1 MKLTDFKKLD
11 LPQSKK
17 KEIKTNKIHGQLPID
32 VFENNKEILI
42 VTPIAG
48 VNLDETEI
56 SITQDTLT
64 INGERTFDL
73 SPFNLKTSEAYLKEC
88 YWGKFTRSIVLPPG
102 IDTEDI
108 EATQKNH
115 ILYIR
120 IPKKKGVQMRIVK
133 IKS

>member
-1 MKLTDFKKLD
+1 MKLLD
-11 LPQSKK
+11 LKKTEVSKV
-17 KEIKTNKIHGQLPID
+17 IKNSGKGQGQLPID
-32 VFENNKEILI
+32 VYENKKEILI

-48 VNLDETEI
+48 VNLEETEI
-56 SITQDTLT
+56 SITQDVLT
-64 INGERTFDL
+64 INGERKFDL
-73 SPFNLKTSEAYLKEC
+73 EPFDLKGNEAYLKEC